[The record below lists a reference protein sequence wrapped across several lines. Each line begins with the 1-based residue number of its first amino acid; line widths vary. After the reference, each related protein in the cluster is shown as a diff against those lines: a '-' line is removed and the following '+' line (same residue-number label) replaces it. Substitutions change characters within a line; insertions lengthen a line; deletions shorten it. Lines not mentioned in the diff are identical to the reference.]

1 MRIAFLAVLALGAA
15 PAAIGQTPAVAPAP
29 APPPAY
35 RGFTPGAT
43 YHDFA
48 ARANALAVRDTVK
61 HTTQLLVC
69 NTSKRTAQLMECG
82 VIIRDPADSAR
93 FYLSA
98 YLLEGKVAM
107 VALYDSA
114 GFGDRR
120 GPALVARA
128 QRDLQRALGPGRPI
142 RRGTWEWRYPAGRVV
157 RLAWR
162 SRGDARW
169 ISITLTDQQVMAGIR
184 RYLPVRH

>member
-1 MRIAFLAVLALGAA
+1 MRTPLLLLISLAAA
-15 PAAIGQTPAVAPAP
+15 PAVTGQTPAAAPAP
-29 APPPAY
+29 APTPSY
-35 RGFTPGAT
+35 RGFAPGAT
-43 YHDFA
+43 YRDFA
-48 ARANALAVRDTVK
+48 ARANALALRDTLK
-61 HTTQLLVC
+61 RTAQMLVC
-69 NTSKRTAQLMECG
+69 NTSKRTAELMECG

-93 FYLSA
+93 FYVSA

-114 GFGDRR
+114 GFGDTR

-162 SRGDARW
+162 SRGAARW
-169 ISITLTDQQVMAGIR
+169 ISITLTDQQVMSGIR
-184 RYLPVRH
+184 KYLPVRH

>member
-1 MRIAFLAVLALGAA
+1 MRIPLLLIVSLAAA
-15 PAAIGQTPAVAPAP
+15 PAVAGQSPAAAPVPAP
-29 APPPAY
+29 SPSY
-35 RGFTPGAT
+35 RGFAPGAT

-48 ARANALAVRDTVK
+48 VRAGALAVRDP
-61 HTTQLLVC
+61 LIC

-93 FYLSA
+93 FYVSA
-98 YLLEGKVAM
+98 YVLEGKVAM

-114 GFGDRR
+114 GFGDTR

-162 SRGDARW
+162 SRGAARW
-169 ISITLTDQQVMAGIR
+169 ISITLTDQQVMSGIR
-184 RYLPVRH
+184 KYLPVRH

>member
-1 MRIAFLAVLALGAA
+1 MRFSILAVVAVVAA
-15 PAAIGQTPAVAPAP
+15 PAAIGQVPAAAPAP
-29 APPPAY
+29 ATAPAY
-35 RGFTPGAT
+35 RGFSPGAT

-48 ARANALAVRDTVK
+48 ARAGVLAVRDP
-61 HTTQLLVC
+61 LIC